1 MDKVAVLPP
10 YLFLKLKDGDYME
23 RKLDFNIYATNI
35 TEKNA
40 EHYNSSFTKWNG
52 MWISLPMND
61 ENLNQILQDKLSVAD
76 GEETGRRMVR
86 GATLSEEISFIPC
99 SHKFCD
105 LHELND
111 LARMLNRMND
121 HELGV
126 LKNSMDSRPAGN
138 YSVVHEVCRNILDS
152 ADHSRGIRNQIENA
166 KKKAD
171 KNISKINNK
180 ELVR

>member
-1 MDKVAVLPP
+1 
-10 YLFLKLKDGDYME
+10 ME

-86 GATLSEEISFIPC
+86 GVTLSEEISFIPC

-111 LARMLNRMND
+111 LAKLLNRMED
-121 HELGV
+121 HELRK
-126 LKNSMDSRPAGN
+126 LKFSMDNCPVSD
-138 YSVVHEVCRNILDS
+138 YSIVYEVCRNMLDS
-152 ADHSRGIRNQIENA
+152 ADHNRGIRNQIENA

-171 KNISKINNK
+171 KNISRVNTK